1 MIVVQILNYLLLEN
15 KLSDSTVMNEKKK
28 DFYLRLPLIMK

>member
-28 DFYLRLPLIMK
+28 TSTYGCH